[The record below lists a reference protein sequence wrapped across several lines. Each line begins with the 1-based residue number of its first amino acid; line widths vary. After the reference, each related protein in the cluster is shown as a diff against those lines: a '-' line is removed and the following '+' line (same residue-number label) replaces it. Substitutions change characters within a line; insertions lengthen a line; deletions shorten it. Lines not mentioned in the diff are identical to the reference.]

1 VPSPF
6 ATQTRGIRPIV
17 VAQLVSVTGT
27 QVSMIALPAVAVLV
41 LRASPLAVS
50 ALFAI
55 SYAAQAAS
63 APFAGVLVDSARSR
77 RALLVVVESLHA
89 VVMAAVPAGR
99 AIGLLGLPL
108 LFAAG
113 VASGVLG
120 GNTTVAVRAALAR
133 AVPAQHAVAANS
145 AVAGSRAIG
154 QIAGPA
160 LAGWLIQVLDAVSA
174 VTADAASYA
183 VSALIFLRLRVPAEP
198 GPPRRDR
205 QSLREG
211 MALLAGQPALV
222 RIAVADAA
230 LNVGG
235 AALGA
240 LYIVYVF
247 RYLRL
252 APAALGVTLMV
263 QNGAAVL
270 AVASADRVSR
280 RIGLRRVVPVFAPA
294 AAASLLLI
302 PAASVLPPLATLVVY
317 GAIFGYCATLWSVG
331 SAALQQILIPPRQ
344 LGRVVALSRTAG
356 LVAIP
361 VGAAL
366 GGLVAQGWGVVQSL
380 VVFALVAL
388 ACTTAAAHGAGWRT
402 GPRRAGEP
410 ALPER
415 NR

>member
-1 VPSPF
+1 
-6 ATQTRGIRPIV
+6 
-17 VAQLVSVTGT
+17 
-27 QVSMIALPAVAVLV
+27 
-41 LRASPLAVS
+41 
-50 ALFAI
+50 
-55 SYAAQAAS
+55 
-63 APFAGVLVDSARSR
+63 
-77 RALLVVVESLHA
+77 
-89 VVMAAVPAGR
+89 
-99 AIGLLGLPL
+99 
-108 LFAAG
+108 
-113 VASGVLG
+113 
-120 GNTTVAVRAALAR
+120 
-133 AVPAQHAVAANS
+133 
-145 AVAGSRAIG
+145 
-154 QIAGPA
+154 
-160 LAGWLIQVLDAVSA
+160 
-174 VTADAASYA
+174 
-183 VSALIFLRLRVPAEP
+183 
-198 GPPRRDR
+198 
-205 QSLREG
+205 
-211 MALLAGQPALV
+211 
-222 RIAVADAA
+222 
-230 LNVGG
+230 
-235 AALGA
+235 